1 MQMTMGVLCENVAAE
16 WGSWRA
22 RKNSLNFL
30 NLASYRLA
38 GKQLKMKLF
47 SERKSGVNV
56 DTCWALPKISKWRT

>member
-47 SERKSGVNV
+47 S
-56 DTCWALPKISKWRT
+56 